1 MHKLLTNHFLIEI
14 NKSSI
19 NICTLSGVRWRAS
32 EKGRRE
38 LGSPVWCSVL
48 TWRDG
53 EGREARE
60 GVDVHIITYNLH
72 SSAAEI
78 NITLQ
83 KLKYIN
89 KK

>member
-1 MHKLLTNHFLIEI
+1 MHKLLINHVLIEI
-14 NKSSI
+14 NN
-19 NICTLSGVRWRAS
+19 NICTLSGVRRRAS

-38 LGSPVWCSVL
+38 LGRPVWCSVL

-60 GVDVHIITYNLH
+60 GGDVHIIMADLC
-72 SSAAEI
+72 SCAAEI